1 MKGDKNVTEERRP
14 YLRFN
19 FFAFKCFLCYIFF
32 MNKSK
37 TSQEYSF
44 TVIYTPIKGGGYQV
58 SVPLLSGV
66 ISYGRTIE
74 EAKTMARD
82 AILCHIEGLKK
93 ERELIPRENSFFQE
107 RLTVSFS

>member
-1 MKGDKNVTEERRP
+1 
-14 YLRFN
+14 
-19 FFAFKCFLCYIFF
+19 
-32 MNKSK
+32 MNKKK

-44 TVIYTPIKGGGYQV
+44 TVIYTPIKDGGYQV
-58 SVPLLSGV
+58 SVPMLQGV

-74 EAKTMARD
+74 EAKVMAKD

-93 ERELIPRENSFFQE
+93 EHESVPNENSFFQE

>member
-1 MKGDKNVTEERRP
+1 
-14 YLRFN
+14 
-19 FFAFKCFLCYIFF
+19 
-32 MNKSK
+32 MNKRK

-58 SVPLLSGV
+58 SAPLLSGV

-82 AILCHIEGLKK
+82 AIRCHIEGLEK
-93 ERELIPRENSFFQE
+93 EHEFVPTENSFLQE
-107 RLTVSFS
+107 RLTVCLS

>member
-1 MKGDKNVTEERRP
+1 
-14 YLRFN
+14 
-19 FFAFKCFLCYIFF
+19 
-32 MNKSK
+32 MNKSQ

-44 TVIYTPIKGGGYQV
+44 TVIYTLVKDGGYQV
-58 SVPLLSGV
+58 SAPMLPGL

-93 ERELIPRENSFFQE
+93 EHKSIPTENSFFKNI
-107 RLTVSFS
+107 